1 MTTRYHLLT
10 SAEAQIEAVSK
21 ATCIAILDES
31 DPITQAGT
39 VTLETN
45 WSNFRAQFTERPYFL
60 LQVNRTNNPRLGV
73 PPNMQNDILN
83 DPLTKAYI
91 MSQSGQYTSPNL
103 QFNFEAYDNDPQSQ
117 FNYGDFMPESSGLG
131 PGQGMTRDSGNTSL
145 RTDIFAICELD
156 QLQPGDNVFLFVD
169 DSGSMGVGTIRATLD
184 MLQSRCDTA
193 GINVFSVFNRQENY
207 VLPFINFV
215 GDPGVP

>member
-21 ATCIAILDES
+21 AVCIAIIDES
-31 DPITQAGT
+31 DPIRT
-39 VTLETN
+39 EMENN
-45 WSNFRAQFTERPYFL
+45 WANFRAQFSQRPYFL
-60 LQVNRTNNPRLGV
+60 LQVGSGTLNLGV
-73 PPNMQNDILN
+73 PVNMQNDILN

-91 MSQSGQYTSPNL
+91 RSQSGLYSSPNL
-103 QFNFEAYDNDPQSQ
+103 QLNFESYDNDPQAQ

-131 PGQGMTRDSGNTSL
+131 PGEGMTRDNGTTSL

-169 DSGSMGVGTIRATLD
+169 DSGSMSVSTIRATLD
-184 MLQSRCDTA
+184 MFQSRCNAA
-193 GINVFSVFNRQENY
+193 GVNVFSVFNGQENY

-215 GDPGVP
+215 GTPGVP

>member
-21 ATCIAILDES
+21 AVCIGILDES
-31 DPITQAGT
+31 SPTRFEM
-39 VTLETN
+39 ETN
-45 WSNFRAQFTERPYFL
+45 WSNFRAQFPERPYFV
-60 LQVNRTNNPRLGV
+60 LQVGGSIRNMGV
-73 PPNMQNDILN
+73 PVNMQNDILN
-83 DPLTKAYI
+83 DPLTTAYI
-91 MSQSGQYTSPNL
+91 RSQSGLYSGGNI

-131 PGQGMTRDSGNTSL
+131 PGQGMTRSFADASL
-145 RTDIFAICELD
+145 RTDLFAICGLD
-156 QLQPGDNVFLFVD
+156 QLQPGDNIFLFVD
-169 DSGSMGVGTIRATLD
+169 DSGSMKISHVRATLD

-193 GINVFSVFNRQENY
+193 GINIFSVANTFENY

-215 GDPGVP
+215 GTPGVPENTD